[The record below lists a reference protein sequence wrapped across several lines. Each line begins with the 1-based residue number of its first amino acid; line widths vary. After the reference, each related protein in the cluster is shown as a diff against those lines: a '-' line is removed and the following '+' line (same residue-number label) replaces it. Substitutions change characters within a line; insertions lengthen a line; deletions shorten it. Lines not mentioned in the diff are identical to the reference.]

1 MRLNPPRWP
10 LRLLAGLSCR
20 AFFLVLTLQPQ
31 LRVPQ
36 DERRSIRRQFLP
48 HSSYIGHLVT
58 LLACQEAVRKEVALF
73 CMPPVL

>member
-31 LRVPQ
+31 LGVRQ

-48 HSSYIGHLVT
+48 HASHVEHLIT
-58 LLACQEAVRKEVALF
+58 LLACQEAFRKGAALV